1 MPIGDRYTLKLHSA
15 IAAVIF
21 AAAMITVVVRPWRL
35 GEAWSA
41 GAGAILM
48 VVAGGVSLGSAA
60 SAVTSEW
67 NLFLFFL
74 GLMLTAAVADMAG
87 FFDWAASLAVAAAGG
102 SGRRLLFNV
111 LVVGT
116 LITTFLSNDATAVI
130 LTPIVYTIATRLRLR
145 VMPFMFAVSF
155 IANAASMTLPISNP
169 INVLTGD
176 TLRAPLA
183 VYEWHLLP
191 ASIAAVAITMTVLM
205 LVFWRTT
212 HGSFQYDW
220 RASLAQAGADPGFF
234 RPVVAGM
241 GVLAAA
247 YVVGSALLWPLG
259 VVAVIGGAGLLAI
272 AIIRRK
278 ASREHLRAHVSPAL
292 FVYIAAL
299 FILVRG
305 VEDAGI
311 TTALISGTVAHA
323 SDAASAVASGLLGSA
338 AASNLVNNLPGVL
351 LFISGAQAGGVPD
364 ALRQPYLFGALA
376 GADLGPNLTPVG
388 ALSTMLW
395 LVIVRSRGLQVSAW
409 DFLRLGILI
418 APLTLLAAGALIAI
432 SFR

>member
-1 MPIGDRYTLKLHSA
+1 LHSA

-21 AAAMITVVVRPWRL
+21 AAALITVIVRPWRL

-41 GAGAILM
+41 AAGAVLM
-48 VVAGGVSLGSAA
+48 VLAGGVSISSAA
-60 SAVTSEW
+60 SAVASEW

-145 VMPFMFAVSF
+145 VMPYMFAVSF

-176 TLRAPLA
+176 TLRAPLR
-183 VYEWHLLP
+183 VYEGHLLA
-191 ASIAAVAITMTVLM
+191 ASLASVAITVTVLM
-205 LVFWRTT
+205 AVFWRTT
-212 HGSFQYDW
+212 NGTFQYDW
-220 RASLAQAGADPGFF
+220 RNSLARASADPGFF
-234 RPVVAGM
+234 RPVVAGLF
-241 GVLAAA
+241 VLAAA

-259 VVAVIGGAGLLAI
+259 VIAVAGGTGLLAI
-272 AIIRRK
+272 AVIRRK
-278 ASREHLRAHVSPAL
+278 VSCEHLRAHVSPSL
-292 FVYIAAL
+292 FIYIAAL

-305 VEDAGI
+305 LEDAGI
-311 TTALISGTVAHA
+311 TAALISGTVARA

-338 AASNLVNNLPGVL
+338 AACNLVNNLPGVL
-351 LFISGAQAGGVPD
+351 LFISGAQAGGVPA
-364 ALRQPYLFGALA
+364 ALRLPYLFGALA